1 MRNSNITTLKEAIM
15 ETKSFFFG
23 NYCCCLVD
31 VGGVY
36 DLNIT
41 FYDDLSIKKISTHK
55 KFPMREVLK
64 AEIDNL

>member
-1 MRNSNITTLKEAIM
+1 M